1 MNAIPAGDI
10 RQQNHII
17 LTDHFME
24 NGILQFEMENR
35 TLLAPHRD
43 HETVELVVGTKIVSA
58 ICRKSQGYLL
68 SIELKEI
75 CERLRLNVGDKIS
88 MIRRISDPRRIYLI
102 LPVSEDRLNHTL
114 VDSEGFGQSFQFQVD
129 YPQPSSSQITGQVR
143 DALDSLWSLDCSKS
157 VAESKVQ
164 IKRRS
169 RLEPDKEWLET
180 CDSKQYEES
189 NENLDIEGGD
199 NPQEG
204 ENLSVT
210 DQWII
215 VLAAL
220 KELQIVNFLGAS
232 NLMGV
237 VGLNDVEQYP
247 HQLRTVQKVLFET
260 GGRAILADEVGL
272 GKTVEAGLILREY
285 YLRGQMQTLLVLTP
299 ASLTHQWQEELGQKF
314 ELELPVVQS
323 AQDVMKFDR
332 FIISLDLAKTSN
344 FRTLVSSRSWDM
356 VIVDEAHK
364 LKNSKTLNFQ
374 FVKGLTSRY
383 MLLLTATPIQ
393 NELLELFNLVH
404 LIAPGSL
411 GTPNQFRKSY
421 VHPVNKKL
429 PQNERALRQ
438 RLSRYMIRNC
448 RLETHLKLPPRRVL
462 MRRLAAGKEEKSVYE
477 SLTKFIRESYYM
489 VSRTPHGLN
498 QLTLMLLQ
506 KLATSS
512 PEALRLSLEGIL
524 KKGELS
530 GEMEDSFLSIRE
542 SCHKVKKAVKFEEV
556 MRFVTQEAE
565 GDKVIVFTQFR
576 ATQQQLIRLLQQ
588 EGISTA
594 EFHGEMNVQR
604 KRKQVERFRN
614 EAQIL
619 VSTDCGAEGW
629 NLQFAR
635 ILINFDLPWNPM
647 KVEQRIGRVH
657 RLGQEREVLILN
669 FCIKDTIEEHIVNLL
684 SHKIRLFERVVG
696 ELEMILGHLSGE
708 LKEIE
713 SLDAKIM
720 EILVKYSDKSEQKK
734 EIEFLGDEF
743 KKAGQNFEQ
752 VRKLQENFLGKGSL

>member
-1 MNAIPAGDI
+1 MSTIPAGDI
-10 RQQNHII
+10 RQQNQIV

-35 TLLAPHRD
+35 VLLVPHRD
-43 HETVELVVGTKIVSA
+43 HEKVELVVGTRIVDS

-68 SIELKEI
+68 SVELKEI
-75 CERLRLNVGDKIS
+75 CEKLRLDVGARIN
-88 MIRRISDPRRIYLI
+88 MVRRISDPRRIYI
-102 LPVSEDRLNHTL
+102 VLPVSDDRLKQVILDADSFSESLQFEAEYPKLSEPQL
-114 VDSEGFGQSFQFQVD
+114 VN
-129 YPQPSSSQITGQVR
+129 QVR
-143 DALDSLWSLDCSKS
+143 SALDSLWSSKNTEENGSTKTPEKKS
-157 VAESKVQ
+157 V
-164 IKRRS
+164 
-169 RLEPDKEWLET
+169 RLEPDKLWLE
-180 CDSKQYEES
+180 DSQLDSNSGPENIQEPVIES
-189 NENLDIEGGD
+189 NSTTYQNLDLVDEW
-199 NPQEG
+199 P
-204 ENLSVT
+204 V
-210 DQWII
+210 

-220 KELQIVNFLGAS
+220 KELQMVNILGAS
-232 NLMGV
+232 SLMGV
-237 VGLNDVEQYP
+237 AGLNDVDQYP
-247 HQLRTVQKVLFET
+247 HQLRTVRKVLFET

-285 YLRGQMQTLLVLTP
+285 YIRGQMQALLVLTP
-299 ASLTHQWQEELGQKF
+299 ASLTHQWQEELSQKF
-314 ELELPVVQS
+314 ELDLPVVQS
-323 AQDVMKFDR
+323 AKDVMKFDR

-344 FRTLVSSRSWDM
+344 FRSIIASRNWDM

-421 VHPVNKKL
+421 IHPVNKKL

-462 MRRLAAGKEEKSVYE
+462 MRRLIASKEEKIVYE
-477 SLTKFIRESYYM
+477 SLTQFIRESYYM
-489 VSRTPHGLN
+489 VSRAPQGLN

-512 PEALRLSLEGIL
+512 PEALRLSVEGIL

-530 GEMEDSFLSIRE
+530 GEMEDSFNSIRE
-542 SCHKVKKAVKFEEV
+542 NCEKVEKAIKFEEV
-556 MRFVTQEAE
+556 MRFVTQEAQ

-576 ATQQQLIRLLQQ
+576 ATQHQLVKLLNKA
-588 EGISTA
+588 GITTA
-594 EFHGEMNVQR
+594 EFHGEMNVKR
-604 KRKQVERFRN
+604 KRKQVEKFRN

-713 SLDAKIM
+713 SLDSKIM
-720 EILVKYSDKSEQKK
+720 EILVKYTDKNDQMK
-734 EIEFLGDEF
+734 EIESLGDEF
-743 KKAGQNFEQ
+743 KRAGQNFEQ
-752 VRKLQENFLGKGSL
+752 VRKLQESFLGKGSL

>member
-1 MNAIPAGDI
+1 MSAIPAGDI
-10 RQQNHII
+10 RYQSQII

-35 TLLAPHRD
+35 QLLAPHRD
-43 HETVELVVGTKIVSA
+43 HEKVELVVGTRIVDS
-58 ICRKSQGYLL
+58 ICRKNQGYLL
-68 SIELKEI
+68 SVELKEI
-75 CERLRLNVGDKIS
+75 CEKLRLDVGAKIS
-88 MIRRISDPRRIYLI
+88 MIRRISDPRRLYII
-102 LPVSEDRLNHTL
+102 LPVSEDRLNQIALDT
-114 VDSEGFGQSFQFQVD
+114 DGFSESLQFEVE
-129 YPQPSSSQITGQVR
+129 YPKLSESQLSNEVR
-143 DALDSLWSLDCSKS
+143 ETLDSLWNHEITEEYDSKL
-157 VAESKVQ
+157 EMKSKL
-164 IKRRS
+164 
-169 RLEPDKEWLET
+169 RLEPDKKWLEDT
-180 CDSKQYEES
+180 NSTRNGE
-189 NENLDIEGGD
+189 
-199 NPQEG
+199 QEDYK
-204 ENLSVT
+204 EVPEQSDLKTFEDFNIS
-210 DQWII
+210 DQWS
-215 VLAAL
+215 VMLAAL
-220 KELQIVNFLGAS
+220 KELQMLNILGAS

-237 VGLNDVEQYP
+237 VGLNDVDQYP
-247 HQLRTVQKVLFET
+247 HQLRTVRKVLFET

-285 YLRGQMQTLLVLTP
+285 YLRGQMESLLVLTP

-314 ELELPVVQS
+314 ELDLPVIQS
-323 AQDVMKFDR
+323 VQDVNKFDR

-344 FRTLVSSRSWDM
+344 FRSIIGSRSWDM

-383 MLLLTATPIQ
+383 LLLLTATPIQ

-429 PQNERALRQ
+429 PQNERVLRQ

-462 MRRLAAGKEEKSVYE
+462 MRRLNATKEEKIVYE
-477 SLTKFIRESYYM
+477 SLTQFIRESYYM
-489 VSRTPHGLN
+489 VSRVPQGLN

-512 PEALRLSLEGIL
+512 PEALRLSIEGIL

-530 GEMEDSFLSIRE
+530 GEMEDSFINLRE
-542 SCHKVKKAVKFEEV
+542 GCLKVDRAVKFVEV
-556 MRFVTQEAE
+556 MRFITEEAQ

-576 ATQQQLIRLLQQ
+576 ATQQQLVKLLQK

-594 EFHGEMNVQR
+594 EFHGEMNVNR
-604 KRKQVERFRN
+604 KRKQVEKFRK
-614 EAQIL
+614 ESQIL

-696 ELEMILGHLSGE
+696 ELEMILGHLSGD

-713 SLDAKIM
+713 SLDSKIM
-720 EILVKYSDKSEQKK
+720 EILVKYTDDSDQRK
-734 EIEFLGDEF
+734 EIETLGDEF
-743 KKAGQNFEQ
+743 KKAGHNFEQ